1 MFAHMAL
8 CWPHLKI
15 NLHDDGDGS
24 GGKPTI
30 VAAVSCHA
38 PRSLTAPK
46 KATETITTTTT
57 KAVSGRLQGYTCS
70 SPDLLFSPFTPTKA
84 FTQLLPNLR
93 AKAFSRVLCAL
104 SGSRSWVFSG
114 GGAGPKI

>member
-46 KATETITTTTT
+46 KATETTTTT

-70 SPDLLFSPFTPTKA
+70 SPDLLFFTLCPHKSLHPA
-84 FTQLLPNLR
+84 ASKFTS
-93 AKAFSRVLCAL
+93 KSIFKSFMRVEWQQEL
-104 SGSRSWVFSG
+104 GFQWG
-114 GGAGPKI
+114 GKDQKI